1 MNDFVVTF
9 IDMLVYVLSIAIFGR
24 VVMSWISPGGNDP
37 VSTILFQ
44 ITEPILGPIRRVM
57 PRLGMFDLSPMVAL
71 ILLNFVIRPLLSAA
85 L

>member
-9 IDMLVYVLSIAIFGR
+9 ADLLVYVLSLAIFGR
-24 VVMSWISPGGNDP
+24 VIMSWISPRGNDP

-44 ITEPILGPIRRVM
+44 LTEPILGPIRRIM

-71 ILLNFVIRPLLSAA
+71 ILLNFVIRPLLAAA

>member
-1 MNDFVVTF
+1 MNDFVITF
-9 IDMLVYVLSIAIFGR
+9 VNLLIYVLSLAIFGR

-71 ILLNFVIRPLLSAA
+71 ILLNFVIRPLLAAA